1 MTIRTFFSTIFLLLL
16 SLSSIGQ
23 NKSDFPKIKVTGI
36 IIVDA
41 DTKGEAI
48 EQADK
53 ELAEVLHHW
62 DINGVN

>member
-1 MTIRTFFSTIFLLLL
+1 MSQFEVE
-16 SLSSIGQ
+16 
-23 NKSDFPKIKVTGI
+23 VTGI

>member
-1 MTIRTFFSTIFLLLL
+1 MSQFEVE
-16 SLSSIGQ
+16 
-23 NKSDFPKIKVTGI
+23 VTGI
-36 IIVDA
+36 IIVDV

-48 EQADK
+48 EQAEK

>member
-1 MTIRTFFSTIFLLLL
+1 MSTFEIE
-16 SLSSIGQ
+16 
-23 NKSDFPKIKVTGI
+23 VTGI
-36 IIVDA
+36 IIVQA
-41 DTKGEAI
+41 ETESEAI